1 MAARGS
7 LAGQVAVVTGASRG
21 AGRDSR
27 ILDRTGQVLRVADLA
42 REYGFMDV
50 DGGLVDAFAMGAS

>member
-1 MAARGS
+1 VAR
-7 LAGQVAVVTGASRG
+7 AG
-21 AGRDSR
+21 DSR
-27 ILDRTGQVLRVADLA
+27 ILERTGQVLRVADLA